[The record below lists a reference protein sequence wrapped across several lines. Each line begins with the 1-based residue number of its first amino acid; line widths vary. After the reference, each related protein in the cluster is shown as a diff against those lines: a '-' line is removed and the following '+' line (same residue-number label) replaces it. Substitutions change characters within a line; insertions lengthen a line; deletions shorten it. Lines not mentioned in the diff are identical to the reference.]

1 MLGLELALSPCDT
14 HEMLNTDHTFTRSR
28 SIKADVLVNCA
39 RIGFKP

>member
-1 MLGLELALSPCDT
+1 MVFEHYIKQGS
-14 HEMLNTDHTFTRSR
+14 NR

>member
-1 MLGLELALSPCDT
+1 MRRAKTIHVSSS
-14 HEMLNTDHTFTRSR
+14 RSTR

>member
-1 MLGLELALSPCDT
+1 MASEFYIKLCF
-14 HEMLNTDHTFTRSR
+14 NR

>member
-1 MLGLELALSPCDT
+1 MNAAADLLITRLAS
-14 HEMLNTDHTFTRSR
+14 RR

>member
-1 MLGLELALSPCDT
+1 MLTA
-14 HEMLNTDHTFTRSR
+14 DHTFTNAR

>member
-1 MLGLELALSPCDT
+1 MNAA
-14 HEMLNTDHTFTRSR
+14 DHTFHNAR

>member
-1 MLGLELALSPCDT
+1 MFF
-14 HEMLNTDHTFTRSR
+14 TDDIAFLRYDRIR